1 MSRSTPLL
9 VIVTASIPRGSLD
22 EGIAAPLVPDLTP
35 GHGHRNPGDLASTTS
50 TVLETGPPAYS
61 IRCHRSA
68 WNAFQIVC

>member
-35 GHGHRNPGDLASTTS
+35 MAKATAIP
-50 TVLETGPPAYS
+50 ET
-61 IRCHRSA
+61 
-68 WNAFQIVC
+68 